1 MKAFNF
7 TEGRIKGLQPHAK
20 GEATYRDTA
29 VPGLE
34 LRVLASGAR
43 GYCVRYRLGGRGSPQ
58 RR

>member
-29 VPGLE
+29 VPAWSFAFSPAARGHIACATASAGAA
-34 LRVLASGAR
+34 RRSGA
-43 GYCVRYRLGGRGSPQ
+43 
-58 RR
+58 